1 MTATLPRSRGSRRRN
16 HSSRCLDMPTDTEL
30 AYIAGVLDGEGYIG
44 VYGEKHHVLTV
55 GVKMCDPEAIG
66 AIVDA
71 FGGTNSGYENQ
82 FAYVFRWIVANRR
95 AYDFLKA
102 IRPFL
107 RVKAEQADWAIEYYE
122 TTFRGKGTKLS
133 QHDLAQRSEYAAIL
147 KDLKGW
153 QSWETAH
160 S

>member
-1 MTATLPRSRGSRRRN
+1 MFERVIV
-16 HSSRCLDMPTDTEL
+16 PTPIDL
-30 AYIAGVLDGEGYIG
+30 AYIAGIIDGEGYIG
-44 VYGEKHHVLTV
+44 VYGGKQKKHVLTV

-71 FGGTNSGYENQ
+71 FGGTNSGYENE
-82 FAYVFRWIVANRR
+82 FAYVFRWVVQTGR
-95 AYDFLKA
+95 AYEFLKA
-102 IRPFL
+102 IRPYL
-107 RVKAEQADWAIEYYE
+107 KVKAEQADWAIEYYE
-122 TTFRGKGTKLS
+122 ETFRGKGTKLIPE
-133 QHDLAQRSEYAAIL
+133 DFALRDEYAQIL